1 MAEVTAQM
9 VKELREITGAGILDC
24 KKALSDFDGNMEEA
38 IEALRKKGLAAAAK
52 KATRDT
58 NEGLIG
64 HYIHAGSKVAGLVE
78 VNCETDFVARTD
90 QFQQLARDL
99 AMQVVAARPQYVSRE
114 EVPTDILDKEREIY
128 REQLVDSN
136 KPPQVVEQIIEGK
149 VNKWYSENCLLE
161 QDFIKDPSVT
171 IQSLLTDQIAALGE
185 NIRVNRFAR
194 LEIGG

>member
-1 MAEVTAQM
+1 
-9 VKELREITGAGILDC
+9 
-24 KKALSDFDGNMEEA
+24 
-38 IEALRKKGLAAAAK
+38 
-52 KATRDT
+52 
-58 NEGLIG
+58 
-64 HYIHAGSKVAGLVE
+64 
-78 VNCETDFVARTD
+78 
-90 QFQQLARDL
+90 
-99 AMQVVAARPQYVSRE
+99 MQVVAARPQYVSRE
-114 EVPTDILDKEREIY
+114 EVPTDILAKEREIY

>member
-114 EVPTDILDKEREIY
+114 EVPTDILAKEREIY